1 MKYTVL
7 KLYGDGKWTE
17 AAKVGDRDVAF
28 ACGQHISK
36 QGFDVQI
43 WERWKS
49 KHPRNVHCFH
59 KPESLAH

>member
-43 WERWKS
+43 WSDGRAS
-49 KHPRNVHCFH
+49 IRATFIASINR
-59 KPESLAH
+59 SL